1 MKTKIEAA
9 LTTLREMRVFLI
21 LWLTQSFSGLGSAM
35 TSYALLIWSYQQEGR
50 ALTTALLSVSSYAP
64 YVVCSIF
71 AGALSDRW
79 DKRKTMLVC
88 DALAAMTTI
97 CTLVLLKLE
106 RLEVWHLYIL
116 NAVNGLMNT
125 VQGPAS
131 EVATT
136 AILPCKHY
144 QKVGGLN
151 QLSGSLNGILT
162 PVLAMAILGFV
173 GMEGVIFFDL
183 ITFGVAFLVLLLF
196 IRIPEMPLG
205 TGKRESF
212 AASIRTGLV
221 FLRQKRGILS
231 LIFLLA
237 AINLVASMYNA
248 ALPAMLL
255 SRNGGSEVALGVLN
269 TVTAV
274 TTLVGSLIAAA
285 LPAPK
290 SRVRVI
296 ALTLLISMST
306 ENFFLAFGQTLPVW
320 CIGAFLGWIAI
331 PVMNANLNAI
341 MRLNIPQNIQGRV
354 YAARNSLQ
362 FFTIPMGY
370 MLGGAAV
377 DYLFEPLLAQ
387 QAADSLLFRLFGTG
401 KGSGAACFFAVL
413 GCTGVLACIIFMRN
427 KHIRAMQAEELQT

>member
-1 MKTKIEAA
+1 MKTKFQSAM
-9 LTTLREMRVFLI
+9 TTLREMRTFLI
-21 LWLTQSFSGLGSAM
+21 LWVTQAFSGLGSAM
-35 TSYALLIWSYQQEGR
+35 TSYALIIWSYTQEGK
-50 ALTTALLSVSSYAP
+50 ALTTALLTVSSYAP
-64 YVVCSIF
+64 YVICSIF

-79 DKRKTMLVC
+79 DKRRTMLVC
-88 DALAAMTTI
+88 DLLAALTTV

-106 RLEVWHLYIL
+106 LLEVWHLYVI

-136 AILPCKHY
+136 AILPRKHY
-144 QKVGGLN
+144 QRVGGLN

-162 PVLAMAILGFV
+162 PVLAMTMIGFA
-173 GMEGVIFFDL
+173 GLDGVIIFDL
-183 ITFGVAFLVLLLF
+183 VTFAVAFVSLLLF
-196 IRIPEMPLG
+196 IRIPEGEQSTKEKEPFFE
-205 TGKRESF
+205 T
-212 AASIRTGLV
+212 IRGGIA
-221 FLRQKRGILS
+221 FLRQKRGIFT
-231 LIFLLA
+231 LILFLA

-255 SRNGGSEVALGVLN
+255 SREGGGETAMGVLN
-269 TVTAV
+269 TFTAV
-274 TTLVGSLIAAA
+274 TMLIGSLIAAA

-296 ALTLLISMST
+296 CWTLLLSMST
-306 ENFFLAFGQTLPVW
+306 ENFCLAFGRSLPVW

-331 PVMNANLNAI
+331 PLMNTNMNAV
-341 MRLNIPQNIQGRV
+341 MRLNIPQEIQGRV

-362 FFTIPMGY
+362 FFTIPLGY

-377 DYLFEPLLAQ
+377 DYVFEPLMAIQ
-387 QAADSLLFRLFGTG
+387 QEGGLLVQLFGTG

-413 GCTGVLACIIFMRN
+413 GVAGAVTCIAFRRN
-427 KHIRAMQAEELQT
+427 KHLRAMQAEELKA